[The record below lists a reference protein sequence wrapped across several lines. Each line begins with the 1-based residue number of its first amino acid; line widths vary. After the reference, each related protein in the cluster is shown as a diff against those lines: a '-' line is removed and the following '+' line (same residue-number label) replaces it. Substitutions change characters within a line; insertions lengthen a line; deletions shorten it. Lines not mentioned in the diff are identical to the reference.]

1 MLPFDRLQKIKGEIM
16 NASSNC
22 SRPAG
27 ALAAV
32 LAACVLIPV
41 ARGQNAGASSTP
53 NTPSVTAAGESTG
66 LALQTVVVTGT
77 PIALK
82 QFDAPYSVSTMN
94 SADIAQK
101 APDSI
106 VDLLRG
112 IPGIVVENSGGE
124 GGGENTVIR
133 GLPYA
138 GFRLLD
144 LLVDGLPLFES
155 NYERQLQIDE
165 LYRVDLG
172 TSSVQAVRGGTA
184 PLFSNNAAGGVVNF
198 ITNHGTETP
207 EHEVAL
213 TTDSDAERRVDVL
226 SSGPVSDRLLYSVAG
241 FYRQDDGLRDPGFP
255 DADKGGQLQV
265 GGTYILGDRGKVTA
279 DVRYLNDR
287 NIFYSDIP
295 LSNPYTGA
303 SLAGLIDPHYGTL
316 DSASMQF
323 TDIKTLGS
331 GGSVVDL
338 KRNLADGIN
347 PRVLTETLGFHY
359 DAGGGWILND
369 TARYTD
375 GHVGFNAIFNGTP
388 INAAT
393 YLSSRMAAATAVFP
407 TATSLRYVKAGTS
420 TAFDPAATQNLIIP
434 DTWNTTD
441 TKYTEVMN
449 DLRVI
454 KHIDTGALGSH
465 QVTLGV
471 SLGRYTF
478 QSMSLN
484 NTILNDVKTQPDT
497 LDVQA
502 LDGSGNVVGMLTDGG
517 FASFGAQLAGNVHG
531 LATAIYGAET
541 WHITDA
547 WQVDVG
553 ARYVTRSEHGYR
565 GILGSGGAVS
575 GPLADRT
582 INGVI
587 GYAPYTKNYHD
598 TSWTAGTFYSINDHV
613 NVFAR
618 YTNTFSLPKLSDMWT
633 NNNCGTY
640 GVMPNCQPVPTL
652 VIHLGEIGIKT
663 ALRNVQVFV
672 TGFWSHLSNFN
683 NSTYVVDTNPASP
696 TFEQLVNQN
705 LIIQTTTTGVE
716 LEASWRPVHYFQLD
730 GSGVYQRPFI
740 DGGEPFNTGYSA
752 ADLVGK
758 IQPRAPKVT
767 LSLEPALDFPVFGRS
782 ARIFGTFYYESVRY
796 QDNVDTG
803 VLPSFWT
810 LGLGAYVQLTDVLG
824 FKVQGVNLTNSA
836 GLTEGNA
843 RGAVAN
849 DLIPADATV
858 GRPIFGRAWSATL
871 TARF

>member
-1 MLPFDRLQKIKGEIM
+1 M
-16 NASSNC
+16 NASSNW

-27 ALAAV
+27 AVAAALAAWM
-32 LAACVLIPV
+32 LAPGAG
-41 ARGQNAGASSTP
+41 AQDAGASSASTGSASSA
-53 NTPSVTAAGESTG
+53 PSAAGVPDNTG

-77 PIALK
+77 STSVK
-82 QFDAPYSVSTMN
+82 KFDAPYSISTLD

-144 LLVDGLPLFES
+144 MLVDGLPLFES

-172 TSSVQAVRGGTA
+172 TTSVQAVRGGTA
-184 PLFSNNAAGGVVNF
+184 PLFSNNASGGVVNF

-207 EHEVAL
+207 EHEVSL
-213 TTDSDAERRVDVL
+213 TTDSDSERRVDVL

-241 FYRQDDGLRDPGFP
+241 FYREDDGLRDPGFP
-255 DADKGGQLQV
+255 DADKGGQFQL
-265 GGTYILGDRGKVTA
+265 GATYLLGDRGKITA

-287 NIFYSDIP
+287 NIFYTDIP

-303 SLAGLIDPHYGTL
+303 SLAGLINPNYGTL
-316 DSASMQF
+316 DSASMRLAN
-323 TDIKTLGS
+323 IKTLDGN
-331 GGSVVDL
+331 GNVIDL
-338 KRNLADGIN
+338 RRDLSDGIN
-347 PRVLTETLGFHY
+347 PKVLTETVGFHY
-359 DAGGGWILND
+359 DAGGGWTLND

-375 GHVGFNAIFNGTP
+375 GHVGFNAVFNGTP
-388 INAAT
+388 ISAET
-393 YLSSRMAAATAVFP
+393 YLSSRMGAATAAFP
-407 TATSLRYVKAGTS
+407 TATSLRYVLAGTN
-420 TAFDPAATQNLIIP
+420 TAFDPASTQNLIIP

-441 TKYTEVMN
+441 TKYTELLN

-454 KHIDTGALGSH
+454 KRIDSGAVGSH
-465 QVTLGV
+465 EVTFGV
-471 SLGRYTF
+471 SIGRYTF
-478 QSMSLN
+478 QSVSLN
-484 NTILNDVKTQPDT
+484 NTILNDVKNQPDT

-502 LDGSGNVVGMLTDGG
+502 LDGNGNVVGMLTDDG
-517 FASFGAQLAGNVHG
+517 FASYGTQLAGNVHG
-531 LATAIYGAET
+531 LATALYGADT

-565 GILGSGGAVS
+565 GLLGNGGATS

-582 INGVI
+582 INGLI
-587 GYAPYTKNYHD
+587 GYAPYTKNYYD
-598 TSWTAGTFYSINDHV
+598 TSWTAGSFYRINDRV

-618 YTNTFSLPKLSDMWT
+618 YTSTFSLPKLSDMWT
-633 NNNCGTY
+633 NNNCGTF

-652 VIHLGEIGIKT
+652 VIRQGEIGLKT
-663 ALRNVQVFV
+663 AVRHVQLFV

-683 NSTYVVDTNPASP
+683 NSTYVVDTNPGSP

-705 LIIQTTTTGVE
+705 LIIETTTTGVE
-716 LEASWRPVHYFQLD
+716 LEASWHPIHLFQLD
-730 GSGVYQRPFI
+730 GSAVYQRPFI

-767 LSLEPALDFPVFGRS
+767 LNLEPGFDFQVLSRP
-782 ARIFGTFYYESVRY
+782 ARIFGSVFYESVRY

-810 LGLGAYVQLTDVLG
+810 LGLGTYVQLTDVLG
-824 FKVQGVNLTNSA
+824 LQVQGTNLTNSA

-843 RGAVAN
+843 RGAVSGA
-849 DLIPADATV
+849 LIPADATV
-858 GRPIFGRAWSATL
+858 GRPIFGRAWSAML
-871 TARF
+871 SARF